1 MIKLKIGRKIYEL
14 DSKDIILDNGVSYQI
29 ITQKDTKGFSWSYPV
44 MSKKLFNDLK
54 KSELIFTNEE
64 LQQAAIEEYN
74 TQIITYWKFNITK
87 MKELGY

>member
-14 DSKDIILDNGVSYQI
+14 DSKDIILDNGVCYQI

-54 KSELIFTNEE
+54 NLN
-64 LQQAAIEEYN
+64 
-74 TQIITYWKFNITK
+74 
-87 MKELGY
+87 